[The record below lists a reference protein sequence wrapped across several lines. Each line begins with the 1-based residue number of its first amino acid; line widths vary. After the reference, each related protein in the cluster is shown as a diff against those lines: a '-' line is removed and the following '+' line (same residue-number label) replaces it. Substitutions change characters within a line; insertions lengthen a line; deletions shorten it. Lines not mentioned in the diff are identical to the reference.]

1 MSSVEI
7 SMNVG
12 ILRAEC
18 ISEWICNNILSLI
31 LATFKVWKLKELN
44 TLLPPFG
51 QYKKNSEAVTN

>member
-1 MSSVEI
+1 MSSVAI

-12 ILRAEC
+12 ILREEC
-18 ISEWICNNILSLI
+18 ISEWICNDILSLI

-44 TLLPPFG
+44 TLLTPFG